1 MTIVLHVRIHNKQIR
16 SWVVT
21 DKLHNEFVLCAMA
34 LVWLTPLKNGPPHM
48 DYNLPCQIWSP
59 LSHGMHVTR
68 KNWVLASQLSGSLKV
83 IWTNTDRSGTYSFLL
98 LFHVNLGL
106 SCTFS
111 KILAKKLQIF
121 STHGYLMPRPRGSH
135 LNLVMPHMLKN
146 RKMVLPVQGKRKI
159 WWYLKLLWYNTRL
172 WWMDRY
178 MTAASTTVTHSVTW

>member
-1 MTIVLHVRIHNKQIR
+1 MTRQRDGQKCCIPHFSVELCGIWHIDEIDDYCTSCTTWHNKQIR

-34 LVWLTPLKNGPPHM
+34 LVWLTPLKNGSPHM

-135 LNLVMPHMLKN
+135 LNFVMPHMLKKN
-146 RKMVLPVQGKRKI
+146 RKMVLPGQEKNLMV
-159 WWYLKLLWYNTRL
+159 
-172 WWMDRY
+172 
-178 MTAASTTVTHSVTW
+178 S